1 VRTKLANKPDEQKQ
15 ALPAPTFLAE
25 QDDTALV
32 TAAESGSNEA
42 FEVLVRRHQA
52 RPLRV
57 AWRFTRN
64 LRDAEDITSSH
75 SRSLKSQ
82 KHVQSGFDDQV
93 QGGSGMIWARM
104 LAYITG
110 TADQELLLRNE
121 YLAAENRILRAQIK
135 GFSSLSHHS
144 ATKKHR

>member
-64 LRDAEDITSSH
+64 LEDAGRHYLLAQLLSETSKACTI
-75 SRSLKSQ
+75 R
-82 KHVQSGFDDQV
+82 V
-93 QGGSGMIWARM
+93 
-104 LAYITG
+104 
-110 TADQELLLRNE
+110 
-121 YLAAENRILRAQIK
+121 
-135 GFSSLSHHS
+135 
-144 ATKKHR
+144 